1 MTEVMLDNMVQVELV
16 DVASGLTLPM
26 TQLKKPSADVMR
38 DEVMAVSCCLESW
51 VKEDRVKAKEK
62 WESLVSSLVEYYEEM
77 QVHVVGEVKGQLI
90 VSVPELEEK
99 LNNMA

>member
-1 MTEVMLDNMVQVELV
+1 MMDNMVQVELV

-51 VKEDRVKAKEK
+51 VKEDRVIIKEK
-62 WESLVSSLVEYYEEM
+62 WESRVTSLVEYYQDME
-77 QVHVVGEVKGQLI
+77 VNVVGKVQDQLI

-99 LNNMA
+99 FKEPV